1 MRSLFYLLLLICEFS
16 FAQESTDIRR
26 TLRLDDEDDCLLS
39 KMVFMPDTV
48 SGFHWEN
55 LDPKTLESKRYILNK
70 VKKQFK
76 LQTRYTQSIEDYN
89 CVEVSEIKDGDSALG
104 TVVFVTIYEFIFDYD
119 FQIKNIL
126 KAVKKYKITSL
137 DWIEISVEA
146 RFYKSD
152 LSLFLFWN
160 DTGEENKPGFKK
172 LTDKFIEALEHR

>member
-1 MRSLFYLLLLICEFS
+1 MRRLFYLLLLICEFS

-26 TLRLDDEDDCLLS
+26 TLRLDDDDDCFLS
-39 KMVFMPDTV
+39 KMAFMPDTV

-55 LDPKTLESKRYILNK
+55 QDIKTLESERYWLNR

-76 LQTRYTQSIEDYN
+76 SQTRYTQSIEDYN
-89 CVEVSEIKDGDSALG
+89 CVEVAAIKDGDPDLG

-126 KAVKKYKITSL
+126 KAVKKYKVKSL
-137 DWIEISVEA
+137 DWFAISEEA

-152 LSLFLFWN
+152 RSLFLFLN
-160 DTGEENKPGFKK
+160 DPGGESKPGFKK